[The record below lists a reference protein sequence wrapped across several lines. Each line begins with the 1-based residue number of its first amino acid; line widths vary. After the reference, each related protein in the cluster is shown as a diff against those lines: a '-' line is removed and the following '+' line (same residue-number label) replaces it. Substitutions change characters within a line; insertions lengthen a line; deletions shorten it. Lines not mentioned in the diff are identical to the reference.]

1 MKHWKLLLLAVLALQ
16 TAGCGSFVARSISR
30 APNRYPAWFS
40 SEAPVWLEF
49 NPKLLTNFVA
59 HFVDVGPPPARL
71 CYRIIDPADYQFK
84 VSSTNWLANGKKQY
98 QFTFHATVP
107 ARANAWTTAPRGTVL
122 LLHGYGVA
130 QFSMLPWAFP
140 LAQDGWRCV
149 LVDLRGHGES
159 TGKRVYFTV
168 RETNDINQ
176 LMAQLARDKELAQPV
191 SLMGESYGAVL
202 ALRLKS
208 VDPRFGP
215 VVAIAPYA
223 TFSNAVLNIRDQY
236 CDWVPMP
243 LARAGVKKLP
253 SVLGIPASEF
263 DTTTVLR
270 RNPVKAL
277 FVAGAEDE
285 IAPPAEVKEIHALAV
300 PGSPMII
307 VPEATHEALT
317 YYFKDLLP
325 VVVPWLDDSNQ
336 ESSSSSSSLSK

>member
-1 MKHWKLLLLAVLALQ
+1 MKHWKLLLLVVLVLPV
-16 TAGCGSFVARSISR
+16 AGCGGFVSRLIAR
-30 APNRYPAWFS
+30 APNRYPSWFS
-40 SEAPVWLEF
+40 AEAPVTLAF

-71 CYRIIDPADYQFK
+71 CYRIIDPADYEFR
-84 VSSTNWLANGKKQY
+84 VLSTNWMAHGKKEY
-98 QFTFHATVP
+98 RFNFHATVP
-107 ARANAWTTAPRGTVL
+107 GRTNVWALAPRGTVL

-168 RETNDINQ
+168 RETNDMIQ
-176 LMAQLARDKELAQPV
+176 LLAQLARDKELVRPV
-191 SLMGESYGAVL
+191 ALMGESYGAVL
-202 ALRLKS
+202 ALRLES
-208 VDPRFGP
+208 VDPRIGP
-215 VVAIAPYA
+215 VVAIAPFSN
-223 TFSNAVLNIRDQY
+223 FSNAVLNIRDQY

-243 LARAGVKKLP
+243 MVRAGIKKLP
-253 SVLGIPASEF
+253 SLLDIPASEF
-263 DTTTVLR
+263 DTTTVLG

-277 FVAGAEDE
+277 FVAGAEDD
-285 IAPPAEVKEIHALAV
+285 IAPPAEVKEDQVLAA
-300 PGSPMII
+300 PGSPLVV

-325 VVVPWLDDSNQ
+325 VVVPWLDGHDR
-336 ESSSSSSSLSK
+336 K